1 MYQELLQLELYFLQF
16 ERDLCGALSPMNF
29 LLPLNYSK
37 EINANISALREL
49 LSRAD
54 LPERTQEIEKV
65 LGASYRCR
73 TLHWHIICDIPCS
86 VMDDFREK
94 FVAMDS
100 ALDAMIRE
108 TNFYGVLQENKEH
121 LFAEQLSEISR
132 TFQQAVAAYVKSP
145 EWLSVDLPQAV
156 RLFFGDLLPQA
167 LYLQKRIIFWQSW
180 RDFLNKATAKITKS
194 PSPSGILHA
203 LVIKKLVTATK
214 KQFFLSLYQTV
225 GSRPHA
231 ALACNIIAA
240 RNAGITDSRILVDRL
255 EKSFA
260 RLKLEITERERTLEK
275 CEVWHDVIAE
285 GLYLWNESYYF
296 KFAESYFTLL
306 NDLVE
311 DSSLTTIPVLGVK
324 FTDNY
329 LSFFTALGSVLLL
342 GIDGRF
348 IGLAGVSSALFN
360 TLSQFLLSDL
370 ERMVE
375 LSSGLLEEQQIAGC
389 LPYVE
394 QLMGLGL
401 NILVYSLMFG
411 ANLGTVGMLT
421 TTFLAAN
428 ACRKLVGSAMDW
440 MRGPRWRGEDKGWEL
455 FVKQPVQH
463 VASVAAYYFAGR
475 VTSRFFAPAI
485 TKEQLLADEG
495 LCLQEAQKCKKAALE
510 VLGLS
515 EKNAS
520 AEEIKNAFRQLALK
534 YHPDRT
540 REISSDNQM
549 IRFLYQAKEQ
559 LRNLGVFYDS
569 TGNTI

>member
-16 ERDLCGALSPMNF
+16 ERDLCSALSPMDF
-29 LLPLNYSK
+29 LLPLHYSE
-37 EINANISALREL
+37 EISANISVLRKL
-49 LSRAD
+49 LSRVD
-54 LPERTQEIEKV
+54 LPERTQEIEDA

-86 VMDDFREK
+86 VMGNFREQ
-94 FVAMDS
+94 FIAVDS

-108 TNFYGVLQENKEH
+108 ANFYGVLQKDKEH
-121 LFAEQLSEISR
+121 LFADQLSEISY
-132 TFQQAVAAYVKSP
+132 TFQQAVAAYVKLP
-145 EWLSVDLPQAV
+145 EWLSADLPQAA

-180 RDFLNKATAKITKS
+180 RDFLNKATVKITQ
-194 PSPSGILHA
+194 SPSGILHA
-203 LVIKKLVTATK
+203 LAIKKLVTATK

-225 GSRPHA
+225 GNRPYA
-231 ALACNIIAA
+231 ALARNIIAA
-240 RNAGITDSRILVDRL
+240 RNAGITDHGILVDRL

-306 NDLVE
+306 NDLTE

-329 LSFFTALGSVLLL
+329 LSFFTALGSMLLL

-348 IGLAGVSSALFN
+348 IGPTGISSALFN
-360 TLSQFLLSDL
+360 TLSQLLLSDL
-370 ERMVE
+370 EKIVE
-375 LSSGLLEEQQIAGC
+375 LSSGILDEQQIAGS
-389 LPYVE
+389 LPYIE
-394 QLMGLGL
+394 QLLGLGL
-401 NILVYSLMFG
+401 NIFMYSLIFG
-411 ANLGTVGMLT
+411 ANLGTIGTLT
-421 TTFLAAN
+421 ITFFAAN
-428 ACRKLVGSAMDW
+428 ACRKLVGSVLDW
-440 MRGPRWRGEDKGWEL
+440 MHGSERQGDKSWEL

-475 VTSRFFAPAI
+475 VTSRFFSPAI
-485 TKEQLLADEG
+485 TEAQLLADEG
-495 LCLQEAQKCKKAALE
+495 LCLQEAPKCKKAALE

-515 EKNAS
+515 ESAS

-540 REISSDNQM
+540 HTISSDDQI
-549 IRFLYQAKEQ
+549 IRLYQAKERLQ
-559 LRNLGVFYDS
+559 NLGEFDDS